1 MPTTNNNNTMTIKST
16 TTKNLFTTLT
26 KVTVEF
32 EDGFIEKGEIV
43 FIPNFFYPA
52 YYEEETNFDGWAI
65 HYPEWFMGGNAPDCH
80 EYTHLGEMTQ
90 IGDGVYQADDTNFG
104 KITIRVA

>member
-1 MPTTNNNNTMTIKST
+1 MPTTNNNTMQIKSA

-32 EDGFIEKGEIV
+32 EDGSFEKGEIV
-43 FIPNFFYPA
+43 FIPNFFHPA
-52 YYEEETNFDGWAI
+52 FYEEETNFDGWCI

-90 IGDGVYQADDTNFG
+90 IGEGVYQADDNNFG
-104 KITIRVA
+104 KITIRVTA